1 MNRSAIWIS
10 GAVLAAF
17 GVLGTALVS
26 FTHLQTRDRIAAN
39 ERLALLRQLNV
50 LVPAESVD
58 NDMINDRIRVHD
70 PELLGAEETRVY
82 RGRLQGKPVAA
93 VFTSQA
99 PDGYS
104 GPIKLLVA
112 VRRDGNLG
120 GVRVVN
126 HRETPGLGDK
136 IEEDR
141 SDWVLGFAGK
151 SLADPLPERWKVEK
165 DGGDFDQFTGATITP
180 RAVVST
186 VKNTLLYYQQHAGN
200 LFRPLP
206 ETPEATAVEATE
218 ETEK

>member
-26 FTHLQTRDRIAAN
+26 FTHLQTRERIAAN

-50 LVPAESVD
+50 LVPADSVD
-58 NDMINDRIRVHD
+58 NDMINDRISVRD
-70 PELLGAEETRVY
+70 PEWLGSEETRVY
-82 RGRLQGKPVAA
+82 RGRLQGQPVAA

-112 VRRDGNLG
+112 VRGDGNLG
-120 GVRVVN
+120 GVRVVS

-136 IEEDR
+136 IEEER
-141 SDWVLGFAGK
+141 SDWVLDFTGK
-151 SLADPLPERWKVEK
+151 SLANPLPARWKVKK

-186 VKNTLLYYQQHAGN
+186 VKNTLLYYQQHAGE
-200 LFRPLP
+200 LFRPSP
-206 ETPEATAVEATE
+206 ETPKATAVKSTE